1 MTAITR
7 VTEKRFWVVMYKT
20 NMPDCHE
27 SLKSAKKEAVDFVIR
42 NPKNKAYIFQSVH
55 CVEGTV
61 NIVETECE

>member
-1 MTAITR
+1 
-7 VTEKRFWVVMYKT
+7 MYKT